1 MFPVDFTFG
10 TVGCFDPEVL
20 EREICGPLS
29 ASNLLEVAAW
39 PDLAGR
45 RSAEVDGIGIWRDL
59 MVRFDGIYWDL
70 MGST

>member
-20 EREICGPLS
+20 ERENHGPLS

-45 RSAEVDGIGIWRDL
+45 RSAEVDGIGI
-59 MVRFDGIYWDL
+59 
-70 MGST
+70 